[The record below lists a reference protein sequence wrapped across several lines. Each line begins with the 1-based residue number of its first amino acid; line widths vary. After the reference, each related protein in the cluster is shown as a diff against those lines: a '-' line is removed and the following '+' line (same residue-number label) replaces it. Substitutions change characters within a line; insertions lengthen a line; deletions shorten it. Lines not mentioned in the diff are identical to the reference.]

1 MKKILV
7 LKIIKKD
14 LLENKNEKYNNVLFI
29 FT

>member
-7 LKIIKKD
+7 LKNIKKD